1 LRHFFL
7 IFVNAGTVDT
17 GMIGAII
24 RIRGYGF
31 QMYRTIICGI
41 GMGPRQTA
49 SRLLRRAAA
58 LMDEG
63 GSIVVMHVIE
73 HIPRRHLTELP
84 EEFETTAIVDAE
96 KKLVSLCKELG
107 IPAMTE
113 VRIGVAASLLV
124 SVAREKSADLILVSS
139 HVTDITDYVFSSIV
153 DKVVRHAG
161 CSVLIDRRP
170 DRAQEG
176 SASPAEDAALF

>member
-1 LRHFFL
+1 
-7 IFVNAGTVDT
+7 
-17 GMIGAII
+17 
-24 RIRGYGF
+24 
-31 QMYRTIICGI
+31 MYRTIICGI
-41 GMGPRQTA
+41 GMGPRATA
-49 SRLLRRAAA
+49 SRLLRRADA

-73 HIPRRHLTELP
+73 NIPHRHLTELP
-84 EEFETTAIVDAE
+84 EESETTAIVDAE
-96 KKLVSLCKELG
+96 KKLASLCKELG
-107 IPAMTE
+107 IPAMIE

-124 SVAREKSADLILVSS
+124 SSAREKSADLILVSS
-139 HVTDITDYVFSSIV
+139 HVADITDYVFSSIV

-176 SASPAEDAALF
+176 SASPAEEAALF

>member
-1 LRHFFL
+1 
-7 IFVNAGTVDT
+7 
-17 GMIGAII
+17 
-24 RIRGYGF
+24 
-31 QMYRTIICGI
+31 MYRTIICGI
-41 GMGPRQTA
+41 GMGPRETA

-58 LMDEG
+58 LVDEG

-73 HIPRRHLTELP
+73 NIPRRHLTELP

-96 KKLVSLCKELG
+96 KKLASLCKEME
-107 IPAMTE
+107 IPAMIE

-139 HVTDITDYVFSSIV
+139 HVPDITDYVFSSIV

-170 DRAQEG
+170 DRAQED
-176 SASPAEDAALF
+176 SASAAEDAALF

>member
-1 LRHFFL
+1 
-7 IFVNAGTVDT
+7 
-17 GMIGAII
+17 
-24 RIRGYGF
+24 
-31 QMYRTIICGI
+31 MYRTIICGI
-41 GMGPRQTA
+41 GMGPRATA

-58 LMDEG
+58 LVDEG

-73 HIPRRHLTELP
+73 NIPRRHLTELP

-96 KKLVSLCKELG
+96 KKLASLCKEMG
-107 IPAMTE
+107 IPATIE
-113 VRIGVAASLLV
+113 VRIGIAASLLV

-161 CSVLIDRRP
+161 CSVLIDRRL
-170 DRAQEG
+170 DHAQEG
-176 SASPAEDAALF
+176 LASPAEDTALF